1 MISLFMSERETL
13 GGGYAGY
20 LFVGN
25 DCSVWIACAGC
36 QRGLTVAVCIRL
48 GLVGLGRKDSKSA
61 FLFLQEIVDLLDQ
74 LQQLLAVLLNRR
86 LSAERSLVLPCMGS
100 VV

>member
-61 FLFLQEIVDLLDQ
+61 FLFLQRLLIC
-74 LQQLLAVLLNRR
+74 LT
-86 LSAERSLVLPCMGS
+86 SSSSFLPSCS
-100 VV
+100 TAA